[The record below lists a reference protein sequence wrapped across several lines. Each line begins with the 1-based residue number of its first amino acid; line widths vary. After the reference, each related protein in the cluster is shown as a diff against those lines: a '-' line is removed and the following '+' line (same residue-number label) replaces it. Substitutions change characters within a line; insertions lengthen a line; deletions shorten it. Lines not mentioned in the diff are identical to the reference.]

1 MTCPNIVKP
10 LTEAAAPDSHCP
22 PAGAVLVFPKPVPYL
37 IAWELQS
44 RFHNERLLN
53 LRPDT
58 VLILEHHPV
67 YTLGRRTQVSHWG
80 GNEDVLRAN
89 GADLQRVNRG
99 GSVTYHGPGQILVY
113 PILRLAQHAAGPKQL
128 VWLLEEVII
137 RVLNRWKIDGCRI
150 GKKPGVWVMVPEPAK
165 IASIGIRIERGITLH
180 GFALNVDMDLTPFQ
194 HIRPC
199 GFTNCLVTSMAALR
213 KTAISVNAIKK
224 DLAQMFGTVF
234 ALEWS
239 TVDENP
245 DQHFTAASK
254 IARVH
259 SSIM

>member
-1 MTCPNIVKP
+1 MTCPNIVTP
-10 LTEAAAPDSHCP
+10 LAEAAAPDSQCP
-22 PAGAVLVFPKPVPYL
+22 PAGAILVFPKPIPYL
-37 IAWELQS
+37 IGWELQS

-67 YTLGRRTQVSHWG
+67 YTLGRRTHVSHWG
-80 GNEDVLRAN
+80 GNEDMLRAN

-99 GSVTYHGPGQILVY
+99 GSVTYHGPGQILLY

-137 RVLNRWKIDGCRI
+137 RVLNLWNIDGHRI

-180 GFALNVDMDLTPFQ
+180 GCSLNVDVDLTPFQ
-194 HIRPC
+194 RIHPC
-199 GFTNCLVTSMAALR
+199 GFTNCPVTSMAALC

-224 DLAQMFGTVF
+224 DLAQIFGAVF
-234 ALEWS
+234 ALEGS
-239 TVDENP
+239 TVHESP
-245 DQHFTAASK
+245 DQYLTAAEEL
-254 IARVH
+254 ALMRTTN
-259 SSIM
+259 M

>member
-1 MTCPNIVKP
+1 MTGPNVGKP
-10 LTEAAAPDSHCP
+10 VAEAAAPDSHRP
-22 PAGAVLVFPKPVPYL
+22 PAGAVLVFREPVPYL

-44 RFHNERLLN
+44 RLHNERLLN

-58 VLILEHHPV
+58 VMILEHQPV

-89 GADLQRVNRG
+89 GADLHRVNRG

-113 PILRLAQHAAGPKQL
+113 PILRVAQHAAGPKQL

-137 RVLNRWKIDGCRI
+137 RVLNLWKIDGHRI

-165 IASIGIRIERGITLH
+165 IASIGIRVERGITLH

-194 HIRPC
+194 LIRPC

-213 KTAISVNAIKK
+213 KTALSVDAIKQ
-224 DLAQMFGTVF
+224 DLARMFGTVF

-239 TVDENP
+239 RVDENL
-245 DQHFTAASK
+245 DQHFTAAGT
-254 IARVH
+254 IARMH
-259 SSIM
+259 TTII

>member
-1 MTCPNIVKP
+1 
-10 LTEAAAPDSHCP
+10 
-22 PAGAVLVFPKPVPYL
+22 L

-89 GADLQRVNRG
+89 GVDLQRVNRG

-113 PILRLAQHAAGPKQL
+113 PILRLAHHAAGPRQL
-128 VWLLEEVII
+128 VWKMEEVII
-137 RVLNRWKIDGCRI
+137 RVLNLWKIDGHRI
-150 GKKPGVWVMVPEPAK
+150 GKKPGVWVMAPEPAK

-180 GFALNVDMDLTPFQ
+180 GFSLNVDMDLTPFQ
-194 HIRPC
+194 RIHPC
-199 GFTNCLVTSMAALR
+199 GFTNCAVTSMTALR
-213 KTAISVNAIKK
+213 NAAVSVNAVKK

-239 TVDENP
+239 IVDENP
-245 DQHFTAASK
+245 DQHFTATGK
-254 IARVH
+254 IARMH
-259 SSIM
+259 TSIM